1 MAAPTPTTYSRQV
14 GHHGFTIWSGLWAGT
29 GDFTAEALIDVSAL
43 AEGYT
48 NTVKLKR
55 LRMQTTTGISALLE
69 FDATTNQFIAKSS
82 LGNIDD
88 IDINFCDNT
97 DYGLVKTASG
107 STGDIVLTTLSAA
120 AADEVTI
127 YLWWYAN

>member
-14 GHHGFTIWSGLWAGT
+14 GHYGFSIWSGLWAGT
-29 GDFTAEALIDVSAL
+29 GEFTATALVDVSGL
-43 AEGYT
+43 ADGYT
-48 NTVKLKR
+48 SSVKL
-55 LRMQTTTGISALLE
+55 LRCIIQTTAGISALLE
-69 FDATTNQFIAKSS
+69 FDATANQFIAKSS
-82 LGNIDD
+82 IGNVNDV
-88 IDINFCDNT
+88 DINFCDNT

-120 AADEVTI
+120 AADEVTV

>member
-14 GHHGFTIWSGLWAGT
+14 GHHGFSIWSGLWDDT
-29 GDFTAEALIDVSAL
+29 GEFTATVLVNVSDL
-43 AEGYT
+43 AEGYS
-48 NTVKLKR
+48 NSVKLKR
-55 LRMQTTTGISALLE
+55 IKMQTTSGISALVE
-69 FDATTNQFIAKSS
+69 FDATANQFIAKSS
-82 LGNIDD
+82 IGNVDD
-88 IDINFCDNT
+88 IDIDFTDNT
-97 DYGLVKTASG
+97 DYGLVKTAAG

>member
-14 GHHGFTIWSGLWAGT
+14 GHYGYSVWSGLWAGT
-29 GDFTAEALIDVSAL
+29 GEFTGTVLVDLSAL

-48 NTVKLKR
+48 NKLK
-55 LRMQTTTGISALLE
+55 LLKCKIQTTTGISALLE
-69 FDATTNQFIAKSS
+69 FDATANQFIAKSS
-82 LGNIDD
+82 IGNVDD
-88 IDINFCDNT
+88 IGINFFDNT
-97 DYGLVKTASG
+97 DYGLVKTAAG

-120 AADEVTI
+120 AADEVTV